1 MFTDQTA
8 AFQALLSPSAASS
21 SSSASSPITN
31 GSDPSTR
38 ASSPLGSGAKKLRT
52 GAKRRKESEQEIKDR
67 EEEEAFMREACR
79 IVRHLSTLS
88 SFIEVQRGLNMQQY
102 ALRGARGCY

>member
-8 AFQALLSPSAASS
+8 AFQALLPPSAASS

-31 GSDPSTR
+31 GSNPSTR
-38 ASSPLGSGAKKLRT
+38 ASSPLGSGVKKLKT

-67 EEEEAFMREACR
+67 EEEEAFMREAYR
-79 IVRHLSTLS
+79 IVSHLSTLS
-88 SFIEVQRGLNMQQY
+88 SFNGVQRRASMQQY